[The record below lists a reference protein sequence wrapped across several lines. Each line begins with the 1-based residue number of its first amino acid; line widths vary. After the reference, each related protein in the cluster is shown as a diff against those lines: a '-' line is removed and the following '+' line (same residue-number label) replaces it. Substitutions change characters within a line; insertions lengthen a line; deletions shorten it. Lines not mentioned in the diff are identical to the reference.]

1 MTWGEVRTGVRRLF
15 RLPLRTA
22 DRIRADA
29 DEELRA
35 VFAARVDHHV
45 ARGMTP
51 DAARAE
57 ALSRLGAD
65 EDGVR
70 SMIHHSAELRERRMR
85 VRSHLDDL
93 WQDLRYAVRGVRL
106 HPGFALAVAII
117 LGLGI
122 GANTAMFQIVDQLLL
137 RPPAY
142 LRHPSLTHRVYLN
155 RVVQGKNFAQ
165 QNIQYRRFQ
174 DLARA
179 TSSFTRLAAV
189 FYPRV
194 AIGVGSDAREMRV
207 GAVSAS
213 TFGFFDARPVV
224 GRFFSPAEDATPSG
238 SDVAV
243 LSYAYWN
250 NHYGADPGVVGQ
262 QLQIGPRSFT
272 IIGVAPERFR
282 ATATFSPVAII
293 PITSFAFLMLG
304 RPGWTGYY
312 EGYTTSW
319 MEMLV
324 ERRPDVTVAAATTDL
339 THAFVDSYRAQLE
352 LHQTSVPIAVAR
364 PHATLG
370 PVLAERGP
378 NQGSLSKVAI
388 WLVGV
393 AAIVLLIACANVANL
408 LLARALRRRREI
420 AVRLAI
426 GVRRGRLLRQ
436 LLIESLVLAVLG
448 TTVGVALAQ
457 WGGAVLR
464 AQFLAGADPPS
475 LLHDP
480 RALFFALGATVLVG
494 MLTGLAPAAY
504 SLRSDVASTLKAGMR
519 EGTHRRSVV
528 RTGLLVLQGALSV
541 VLLVGAGLFVRSV
554 WQLNGLRLGYD
565 VSNVAEVWP
574 AMRGVALDS
583 ARGAALRNALLD
595 RARALPEVLAATRAS
610 TIPFYQEWDEDIFV
624 AGVDTARLH
633 QLGPFTIQTAS
644 PDFFRTMGTRLM
656 RGRPFTAGDAAGA
669 PPVMIVSDAMAAA
682 LWPGAEALG
691 KCIRVGADTA
701 PCREVVGIA
710 ETART
715 QNLHSDSGFAY
726 YLPIDQADA
735 AGGGLFVRVRGEA
748 TDAADGIRRALEPLM
763 PGVSYLTVTPL
774 TERLAPAMR
783 SWRLGAMMFSLFGA
797 LALLLAAFGL
807 YIVVAYSVTQ
817 RRHELGVRMALGAR
831 REVVLRLVLF
841 DAVRVGAAGIL
852 LGGAVALWATRWVA
866 PLLYQVSP
874 RDPAVYAA
882 VAAVLL
888 VVTVAAGLAPALR
901 ATRVDPAS
909 ALRAE

>member
-1 MTWGEVRTGVRRLF
+1 M
-15 RLPLRTA
+15 
-22 DRIRADA
+22 
-29 DEELRA
+29 
-35 VFAARVDHHV
+35 FAARVEHHI
-45 ARGMTP
+45 ARGMAP
-51 DAARAE
+51 EAARAE
-57 ALSRLGAD
+57 ALRRLGVD
-65 EDGVR
+65 EHDAPVT
-70 SMIHHSAELRERRMR
+70 IHHSAELRERRMR
-85 VRSHLDDL
+85 MRGYLDDI
-93 WQDLRYAVRGVRL
+93 WQDVRYAVRGVRL
-106 HPGFALAVAII
+106 HPGFALAVATI

-155 RVVQGKNFAQ
+155 RMVQGENFAQ

-174 DLARA
+174 DLART
-179 TSSFTRLAAV
+179 TSSFRRLAGV

-194 AIGVGSDAREMRV
+194 AIGVGQDAREMRV

-224 GRFFSPAEDATPSG
+224 GRFFSPTEDATPSG
-238 SDVAV
+238 SEVAV
-243 LSYAYWN
+243 LSYAYWSS
-250 NHYGADPGVVGQ
+250 HFGADPAVVGQ
-262 QLQIGPRSFT
+262 SLQIGPRAFT

-282 ATATFSPVAII
+282 ATSTLSPVAFI
-293 PITSFAFLMLG
+293 PITSFAYLMLG

-312 EGYTTSW
+312 EGYTNSW

-324 ERRPDVTVAAATTDL
+324 ERKPEVTVAAATADL
-339 THAFVDSYRAQLE
+339 THAFLDSYRSQLE

-364 PHATLG
+364 PHASLG

-393 AAIVLLIACANVANL
+393 AVIVLLIACANVANL
-408 LLARALRRRREI
+408 LLARTLRRRREI
-420 AVRLAI
+420 ALRLAL

-436 LLIESLVLAVLG
+436 LVIESLALAILG
-448 TTVGVALAQ
+448 TTLGLVLAQ

-464 AQFLAGADPPS
+464 AQFLAGGEATSPLRDARV
-475 LLHDP
+475 LL
-480 RALFFALGATVLVG
+480 FALGATVLVG

-504 SLRSDVASTLKAGMR
+504 SLRSDVASTLKAGMH
-519 EGTHRRSVV
+519 EGTYRRSVV

-554 WQLNGLRLGYD
+554 RRLDGLRLGYD

-574 AMRGVALDS
+574 EMRGVALDS

-595 RARALPEVLAATRAS
+595 RARALPQVVAATRAS
-610 TIPFYQEWDEDIFV
+610 TIPFYQEWDEEIFV

-644 PDFFRTMGTRLM
+644 PDYFRTLGTRLV
-656 RGRPFTAGDAAGA
+656 RGRPFTPGDGAGA

-682 LWPGAEALG
+682 LWRGADALG
-691 KCIRVGADTA
+691 KCIRVGADTS

-715 QNLHSDSGFAY
+715 QNFRHDSGFAY

-735 AGGGLFVRVRGEA
+735 TGGGLFVRVKGEA
-748 TDAADGIRRALEPLM
+748 TDEADGIRRALQPLM
-763 PGVSYLTVTPL
+763 PDVSYLTVTPL
-774 TERLAPAMR
+774 AERLAPAMR

-807 YIVVAYSVTQ
+807 YSVVAYSVTQ

-831 REVVLRLVLF
+831 REVVLRLVLL

-874 RDPAVYAA
+874 RDPAVYGT